1 MGVHRIGTAVLGAVL
16 VLGTTSCGAR
26 DSSATDAAPGPS
38 TGTTST
44 GSPGT
49 STPSPSISIKNAAD
63 PAHAVADPGPFQP
76 PLRQADILIFGQ
88 QDLSPSMIA
97 RIKKLK
103 GVDQVMSFALANA
116 SIENHSINLAA
127 IDPATYRNY
136 TGSDSAQFQTEW
148 DRVAGGEMAIL
159 KQFKKQVPADG
170 YLRLGSNADAPK
182 VHVGVYAP
190 QIPRVDAIVNDKWGQ
205 ALHMK
210 MHNALLISAG
220 TADPAPLQ
228 KPIEKIV
235 GKTASVQRMDIA
247 ARIGLDP
254 GVQQTAFLV
263 GTVADAVGT
272 FSYSVLGGGHIAP
285 SPSWVSSHIATEV
298 MPIIGPMT
306 CNKLI
311 FPQLK
316 AALLDIQAQGLAD
329 KIHPNEYAGCYYP
342 RFIAGTT
349 TLSNHSFGLAFDINT
364 PGNQRG
370 TVGEIDR
377 GVVAAFEKWGFTW
390 GVTWHYTDPMH
401 FEMNS
406 LRSPR

>member
-1 MGVHRIGTAVLGAVL
+1 MGVNRVGAVVLAAAL

-26 DSSATDAAPGPS
+26 GSSAAEGGARPSTGTGPASRPTQSASVANAPDTAHAVAAPGPF
-38 TGTTST
+38 
-44 GSPGT
+44 
-49 STPSPSISIKNAAD
+49 A
-63 PAHAVADPGPFQP
+63 P
-76 PLRQADILIFGQ
+76 PLANADILVFGQ
-88 QDLSPSMIA
+88 RDLSPAAIA
-97 RIKKLK
+97 RIKKLP

-127 IDPATYRNY
+127 VDPGTYRNY
-136 TGSDSAQFQTEW
+136 TAIDSARFQTEW
-148 DRVAGGEMAIL
+148 DRVAGGEVAL
-159 KQFKKQVPADG
+159 LPQYKVQVPHDG
-170 YLRLGSNADAPK
+170 YLRLGSSADAPK

-190 QIPRVDAIVNDKWGQ
+190 QIPQVDAIVNAKWGR

-220 TADPAPLQ
+220 RADPGPLQ

-235 GKTASVQRMDIA
+235 GSSASVQRMDIA

-254 GVQQTAFLV
+254 GVRQTAFLV
-263 GTVADAVGT
+263 GTVADAVGA
-272 FSYSVLGGGHIAP
+272 FSYSLLGGGHIAP
-285 SPSWVSSHIATEV
+285 SPAWVSSHIATEV

-311 FPQLK
+311 FPQLR
-316 AALLDIQAQGLAD
+316 AALEDIESQGLAD
-329 KIHPNEYAGCYYP
+329 KIHPGEYAGCYYP

-390 GVTWHYTDPMH
+390 GGTWHYTDPMH

>member
-1 MGVHRIGTAVLGAVL
+1 VG
-16 VLGTTSCGAR
+16 
-26 DSSATDAAPGPS
+26 APGPF
-38 TGTTST
+38 T
-44 GSPGT
+44 
-49 STPSPSISIKNAAD
+49 
-63 PAHAVADPGPFQP
+63 P
-76 PLRQADILIFGQ
+76 PLAQADILIFGQ
-88 QDLSPSMIA
+88 QDLTPAVIA

-127 IDPATYRNY
+127 VDPATYRNY
-136 TGSDSAQFQTEW
+136 TGDGSAQFQTEW

-170 YLRLGSNADAPK
+170 YLRLGSSADAPK

-190 QIPRVDAIVNDKWGQ
+190 QIPRVDAIVNNKWGQ

-220 TADPAPLQ
+220 QADPAPLQ

-306 CNKLI
+306 CNRLI

-316 AALLDIQAQGLAD
+316 AALDDIASQGLAD
-329 KIHPNEYAGCYYP
+329 KIHPGEYAGCYYP

-390 GVTWHYTDPMH
+390 GGTWHYTDPMH